1 MKKLIPFLVLMVGV
15 SGALAQGVVNF
26 NNNVLAEPPDRTVYG
41 VDGSAL
47 VGTNFVAQLYYG
59 TDAGSLVAHTGAA
72 SRFRVTTTT
81 QPGTWSG
88 GNRTLTGGGVGTP
101 ILLQVRVWDSSAGS
115 TFDQARAAGGT
126 WGASEVFTYT
136 QALSAPPASTDTQML
151 GLTSFTLVPEPS
163 VIGLGLIGVGALV
176 WLRRRKA

>member
-88 GNRTLTGGGVGTP
+88 GNRTSLVGVSEPRYCCKSAFGTAALALPLTKLV
-101 ILLQVRVWDSSAGS
+101 LRVE
-115 TFDQARAAGGT
+115 R
-126 WGASEVFTYT
+126 GA
-136 QALSAPPASTDTQML
+136 
-151 GLTSFTLVPEPS
+151 
-163 VIGLGLIGVGALV
+163 
-176 WLRRRKA
+176 RRKCSRTLRH